1 MEASPVPRQG
11 RAPHPAIDGGI
22 SFMDNS
28 WDYNE
33 PESEKRMGLGCRTAI
48 AQGVRLGRESARN
61 RRLAGD

>member
-1 MEASPVPRQG
+1 
-11 RAPHPAIDGGI
+11 
-22 SFMDNS
+22 MDNS

-33 PESEKRMGLGCRTAI
+33 PESEKRMGLACRTAI